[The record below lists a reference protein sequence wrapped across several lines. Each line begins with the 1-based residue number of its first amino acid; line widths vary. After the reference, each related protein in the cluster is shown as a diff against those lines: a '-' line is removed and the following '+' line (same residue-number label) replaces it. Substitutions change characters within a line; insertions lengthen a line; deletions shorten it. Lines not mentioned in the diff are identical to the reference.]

1 MSQASPMIRVVI
13 VEDQWMIRDG
23 LAALADV
30 ADNIEVVATGADGRE
45 ALALVAEHHP
55 DVVLMDIKMPHI
67 DGLEATRRL
76 RRTHPG
82 TRVLILTTFV
92 ESDLITE
99 ALTAGAAGY
108 LTKDISADELA
119 DAVTAA
125 ANGLVQL
132 APDVATRIATMMG
145 PSDAA
150 TVDPEV
156 QRAIDGLTP
165 RERDVLR
172 LLATGAS
179 NPDIAAALHLS
190 AGTVKN
196 HVSSILRRLGANDRT
211 SAAILATHHRLDRD
225 PG

>member
-1 MSQASPMIRVVI
+1 MNAETTAGGPIRIVI
-13 VEDQWMIRDG
+13 VEDRWMIRDG
-23 LAALADV
+23 LAALAGV
-30 ADNIEVVATGADGRE
+30 AEHIEVVATGADGRD
-45 ALALVAEHHP
+45 ALVLVDEHQP
-55 DVVLMDIKMPHI
+55 DVMLMDIKMPHL
-67 DGLEATRRL
+67 DGLEATRRIK
-76 RRTHPG
+76 RSHPG

-99 ALTAGAAGY
+99 ALAAGASGY

-132 APDVATRIATMMG
+132 APDVATRIVTMIG
-145 PSDAA
+145 PGDADRI
-150 TVDPEV
+150 DPDV
-156 QRAIDGLTP
+156 QRAIDELTP

-179 NPDIAAALHLS
+179 NPDIATELHLS

-196 HVSSILRRLGANDRT
+196 HVSSILRQLGLTDRT
-211 SAAILATHHRLDRD
+211 SAAVLATRHRLD
-225 PG
+225 